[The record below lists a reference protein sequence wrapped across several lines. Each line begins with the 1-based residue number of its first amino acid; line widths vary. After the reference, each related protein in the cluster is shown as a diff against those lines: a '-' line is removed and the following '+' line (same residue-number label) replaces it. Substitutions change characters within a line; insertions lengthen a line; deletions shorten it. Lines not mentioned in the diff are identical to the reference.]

1 MSVFAYNPE
10 SAKAWATSVINYLN
24 GGAESINGCSKKFS
38 EQIEKL
44 VQPNVWTG
52 AAAAKNYQNFLET
65 HQALVNFV
73 NSFGEAF
80 EQAMNSI
87 NASVANLEVANL
99 GTNTN
104 VASTFGTLSYD
115 QLTTLSQ
122 QNINQDV
129 VRYDYA
135 TISGIGS
142 ALNSILQSLEQ
153 INGSLNAKINE
164 LNNGSSIWDG
174 NAAESAKQSLSSTLK
189 TNMDK
194 VVEALNVCIKNISDA
209 AEAAQTADTSK

>member
-10 SAKAWATSVINYLN
+10 AVKSWANSVLNYLN
-24 GGAESINGCSKKFS
+24 GGSESISACSKRFS

-52 AAAAKNYQNFLET
+52 AAAAQNYQNFLET

-87 NASVANLEVANL
+87 NQSVANLEISNL

-104 VASTFGTLSYD
+104 VSSSFGTLSYD
-115 QLTTLSQ
+115 QLTALSQ
-122 QNINQDV
+122 ENINKDV

-135 TISGIGS
+135 TISSIGA
-142 ALNSILQSLEQ
+142 ALNSILSNLEG
-153 INGSLNAKINE
+153 INTSLNSKINE
-164 LNNGSSIWDG
+164 LNNGSAVWDG
-174 NAAESAKQSLSSTLK
+174 SAAESAKESLLNTLK
-189 TNMDK
+189 NNMTK
-194 VVEALNVCIKNISDA
+194 VMEALNVCIKNIAAA
-209 AEAAQTADTSK
+209 AEAAQIADTAQ